1 MTENSSLAWYVVP
14 SIIAIFIFLVA
25 ILIEYGARK
34 NNAIKKL
41 SEILRSGSFLDATVL
56 SIAVGL
62 LLIVSGFQQYLFAP
76 GIALNDSLIHTVF
89 SYAQIVVG
97 IGLVLGTF
105 TRICTIGIIGLFV
118 SGFFFFPPLKILD
131 YSVFL
136 GIGLFLFIIHKDVL
150 SFTFFFHPVDK
161 QSFLDR
167 YRKYAFPILRF
178 LTGVG
183 LIMIFLHHHILSP
196 QPAIDFLT
204 EKPLLNIM
212 QSIFGLE
219 DFSHNL
225 LIFNTGIFGILIGLL
240 LALGILERFIATII
254 AFGLLLT
261 ILVGGAGFLPIAIP
275 YFAIIYVVITG
286 NQFQEREI
294 KEKP

>member
-1 MTENSSLAWYVVP
+1 MTENNSLDWYVIP
-14 SIIAIFIFLVA
+14 SVIAVFLFLLALFV
-25 ILIEYGARK
+25 EYGARK

-41 SEILRSGSFLDATVL
+41 AEILRTGAFLDSTVL

-62 LLIVSGFQQYLFAP
+62 LLIVSGFQNYLFAP
-76 GIALNDSLIHTVF
+76 GIPLSENLVHIVF
-89 SYAQIVVG
+89 KYTQIVIG
-97 IGLVLGTF
+97 IGLILGTF
-105 TRICTIGIIGLFV
+105 TRLCTIGIIALFI

-136 GIGLFLFIIHKDVL
+136 GIGLFLFIIHRDVL

-161 QSFLDR
+161 KSLLDR

-178 LTGVG
+178 ITGVG
-183 LIMIFLHHHILSP
+183 LIMIFLHHHILDP
-196 QPAIDFLT
+196 QPAINFLT

-212 QSIFGLE
+212 QSIFGLQ
-219 DFSHNL
+219 DFSHEL

-240 LALGILERFIATII
+240 LAFGVLERFIATII
-254 AFGLLLT
+254 VFGLLLT
-261 ILVGGAGFLPIAIP
+261 ILVGGPSFLPIAIP
-275 YFAIIYVVITG
+275 YFAIVYIVITG

-294 KEKP
+294 KERP